1 MRRQFL
7 GALLF
12 AGTLA
17 FTACQNET
25 VIYLDENGNP
35 IENVE
40 LKEGEG
46 ILKINLSNTSANSRT
61 ARPVGSSAAANNVNV
76 VKIYV
81 FKGANTASGN
91 EDYKFDNA
99 VGVTT
104 ADNVSAASGII
115 TITNFTSDA
124 GEHEVTE
131 ESWTNHTDQTKTI
144 KLTGLAENSKYK
156 FVAVGYNVA
165 NPSSNT
171 TNPYGDPSLTDGTT
185 TLNTFTT
192 TALGEG
198 KTDYDIEEL
207 FAGVSAENATQ
218 ADKAAF
224 STPATVTLTRQVAG
238 MLGYFDNVPTKIDGK
253 VVQYVRVYANDEY
266 TTFKWPAQLLS
277 TNSPFNGVTQQ
288 TTVGSGNGESTSGT
302 NGKFLLMEFDMSKI
316 ATNWNNG
323 SPTVDAYTFYD
334 CSTTGLSKDDTS
346 ETDKG
351 SGSKAPL
358 AENYKA
364 PAGLKLVQ
372 NSIFGGRYIIPYAGH
387 VDSQTLTVELQDVS
401 GKALKKLNVTTEN
414 APSISGGSLT
424 GKYAYDIRCNNFYS
438 IGKKLYTDNTGGD
451 PDPDPNPENSDP
463 DEPIDLSSN
472 TNIVVIINDAWEVL
486 HNMGVEE

>member
-25 VIYLDENGNP
+25 IIYVDENGNP

-46 ILKINLSNTSANSRT
+46 LLKINLSNTSENSR
-61 ARPVGSSAAANNVNV
+61 AVRPVGSSAAANNVNV

-91 EDYKFDNA
+91 VDYKFDNT
-99 VGVTT
+99 VGVATGI
-104 ADNVSAASGII
+104 DNVSAASGVI
-115 TITNFTSDA
+115 TVKNFTSTA
-124 GEHEVTE
+124 GEHEVKE
-131 ESWTNHTDQTKTI
+131 DSWEDHTDQTKTI
-144 KLTGLAENSKYK
+144 KLTGLAANSKYK

-165 NPSSNT
+165 DPESNT
-171 TNPYGDPSLTDGTT
+171 DNPYEDPSGLSNGST
-185 TLNTFTT
+185 TLEYFTT
-192 TALGEG
+192 NALASG
-198 KTDYDIEEL
+198 KTDYAIEEL

-218 ADKAAF
+218 ADKGSF
-224 STPATVTLTRQVAG
+224 NTPASVTLTRQVAG
-238 MLGYFDNVPTKIDGK
+238 MLGYFDNVPTKINSS
-253 VVQYVRVYANDEY
+253 VVKYVRVYANDEY
-266 TTFKWPAQLLS
+266 TQFKWPAQLLG
-277 TNSPFNGVTQQ
+277 TGSPFNGDTQAEAG
-288 TTVGSGNGESTSGT
+288 TGETKGN
-302 NGKFLLMEFDMSKI
+302 KYLLMEFDMSKI
-316 ATNWNNG
+316 ATNWNEG
-323 SPTVDAYTFYD
+323 TPSDDAYTFYD
-334 CSTTGLSKDDTS
+334 CSSTGLSKDDTS

-364 PAGLKLVQ
+364 PAGLKLKE
-372 NSIFGGRYIIPYAGH
+372 NSIFGGRYIIPYAAH
-387 VDSQTLTVELQDVS
+387 VESQTLTVELQDAS
-401 GKALKKLNVTTEN
+401 GDALKTLKVTTNEVPSQIASEA
-414 APSISGGSLT
+414 APT
-424 GKYAYDIRCNNFYS
+424 KYAYDIRCNNFYS

-451 PDPDPNPENSDP
+451 PDPDTPDNPDP

>member
-25 VIYLDENGNP
+25 IIYVDENGNP

-46 ILKINLSNTSANSRT
+46 LLKINLSNTSADSR
-61 ARPVGSSAAANNVNV
+61 AVRPVGSSAAANNVNV

-99 VGVTT
+99 VGVATGIE
-104 ADNVSAASGII
+104 NVSAASGVI
-115 TITNFTSDA
+115 TITNFTSTA
-124 GEHEVTE
+124 GEHEITE
-131 ESWTNHTDQTKTI
+131 GSWENHTDQTKTI
-144 KLTGLAENSKYK
+144 KLTGLAVNSKYK
-156 FVAVGYNVA
+156 FVAVGYNVGSG
-165 NPSSNT
+165 N
-171 TNPYGDPSLTDGTT
+171 TNPYGEPSLSNGTT
-185 TLNTFTT
+185 TLDAFTT
-192 TALGEG
+192 TALGEE

-207 FAGVSAENATQ
+207 FAGVSDENATK

-224 STPATVTLTRQVAG
+224 NTPASVTLTRQVAG
-238 MLGYFDNVPTKIDGK
+238 MLGYFYNVPTKIDGK

-266 TTFKWPAQLLS
+266 TQFKWPAQLLG
-277 TNSPFNGVTQQ
+277 TGSPFNGYTQAEAG
-288 TTVGSGNGESTSGT
+288 TGETKGS
-302 NGKFLLMEFDMSKI
+302 KYLLMEFDMSKI
-316 ATNWNNG
+316 ATNWSEG
-323 SPTVDAYTFYD
+323 SPSDDAYTFYD
-334 CSTTGLSKDDTS
+334 CSSTGLSKDDTS

-364 PAGLKLVQ
+364 PAGLKLVA
-372 NSIFGGRYIIPYAGH
+372 NSIFGGRYIIPYKAH
-387 VDSQTLTVELQDVS
+387 VASQTLTVELQGTD
-401 GKALKKLNVTTEN
+401 GALLKTLKVTTNN
-414 APSISGGSLT
+414 APSGVGNGT
-424 GKYAYDIRCNNFYS
+424 YQYDIRCNNFYS

-451 PDPDPNPENSDP
+451 PDPENPDPENPDP

>member
-25 VIYLDENGNP
+25 IIYVDENGNP

-46 ILKINLSNTSANSRT
+46 LLKINLSNTSENSR
-61 ARPVGSSAAANNVNV
+61 AVRPVGSSAAANNVNV

-81 FKGANTASGN
+81 FKGANNASVN
-91 EDYKFDNA
+91 SDYKFDA
-99 VGVTT
+99 SIGVTT
-104 ADNVSAASGII
+104 ADNVSAAQGII
-115 TITNFTSDA
+115 TITNFTSTA
-124 GEHEVTE
+124 GEHEITE
-131 ESWTNHTDQTKTI
+131 GSWENHTDQTKTI
-144 KLTGLAENSKYK
+144 KLTGLAVNSKYK
-156 FVAVGYNVA
+156 FVAVGYNVGSG
-165 NPSSNT
+165 N
-171 TNPYGDPSLTDGTT
+171 TNPYGEPSLSNGTT
-185 TLNTFTT
+185 TLDAFTT
-192 TALGEG
+192 TALGEE

-207 FAGVSAENATQ
+207 FAGVSDENATQ

-224 STPATVTLTRQVAG
+224 NTPASVTLTRQVAG

-266 TTFKWPAQLLS
+266 TQFKWPAQLLG
-277 TNSPFNGVTQQ
+277 TGSPFNGDTQAEAG
-288 TTVGSGNGESTSGT
+288 TGETKGS
-302 NGKFLLMEFDMSKI
+302 KYLLMEFDMSKI
-316 ATNWNNG
+316 ATNWNG
-323 SPTVDAYTFYD
+323 GAPTVDAYTF
-334 CSTTGLSKDDTS
+334 SSFGENGAIGNETAGATITS
-346 ETDKG
+346 DG
-351 SGSKAPL
+351 KAPL

-364 PAGLKLVQ
+364 PAGLKLVA
-372 NSIFGGRYIIPYAGH
+372 NSIFGGRYIIPYAAH
-387 VDSQTLTVELQDVS
+387 VNTQTLTVELQGTDS
-401 GKALKKLNVTTEN
+401 KALKTLKVVIEDSKVPTS
-414 APSISGGSLT
+414 AS
-424 GKYAYDIRCNNFYS
+424 KYAYDIRCNNFYS

-451 PDPDPNPENSDP
+451 PDPDPTPENPDP

>member
-1 MRRQFL
+1 MIMRRQFL

-25 VIYLDENGNP
+25 IIYVDENGNP

-46 ILKINLSNTSANSRT
+46 LLKINLSNTSADSR
-61 ARPVGSSAAANNVNV
+61 AVRPVGSSAAANNVNV
-76 VKIYV
+76 VKIYA
-81 FKGANTASGN
+81 FKYDGSGDANT
-91 EDYKFDNA
+91 DYLFDSSI
-99 VGVTT
+99 GVTT
-104 ADNVSAASGII
+104 ADNVSSTSGII
-115 TITNFTSDA
+115 TISNFTSND
-124 GEHEVTE
+124 GEHKVTE
-131 ESWTNHTDQTKTI
+131 GSWANHTDQTKTI
-144 KLTGLAENSKYK
+144 KLTGLVKDSKYK
-156 FVAVGYNVA
+156 FVAVGYNQ
-165 NPSSNT
+165 SSGN
-171 TNPYGDPSLTDGTT
+171 TNPYGEPSLLGET
-185 TLNTFTT
+185 TLQAFTT
-192 TALGEG
+192 TSV
-198 KTDYDIEEL
+198 KTDYAIEEL
-207 FAGVSAENATQ
+207 FAGVSDENATQ

-224 STPATVTLTRQVAG
+224 NTPASVTLTRQVAG

-266 TTFKWPAQLLS
+266 TQFKWPAQLLG
-277 TNSPFNGVTQQ
+277 TGSPFNGDTQAEAG
-288 TTVGSGNGESTSGT
+288 TGETKGS
-302 NGKFLLMEFDMSKI
+302 KYLLMEFDMSKI
-316 ATNWNNG
+316 ATNWSEG
-323 SPTVDAYTFYD
+323 SPSDDAYTFYD

-364 PAGLKLVQ
+364 PAGLKLVA
-372 NSIFGGRYIIPYAGH
+372 NSIFGGRYIIPYADH
-387 VDSQTLTVELQDVS
+387 VDSQTLTVELQGTD
-401 GKALKKLNVTTEN
+401 GTALKTLKVTTNN
-414 APSISGGSLT
+414 APSSVTDGT
-424 GKYAYDIRCNNFYS
+424 YKYDIRCNNFYS

-451 PDPDPNPENSDP
+451 PDPDPTPENPDP

>member
-46 ILKINLSNTSANSRT
+46 LLKINLSNTSENSR
-61 ARPVGSSAAANNVNV
+61 AVRPVGSSAAANNVNV
-76 VKIYV
+76 VKIYA
-81 FKGANTASGN
+81 FKYDGVS
-91 EDYKFDNA
+91 DYKFDDK
-99 VGVTT
+99 VDVSTEET
-104 ADNVSAASGII
+104 ADGII
-115 TITNFTSDA
+115 VISDFIA
-124 GEHEVTE
+124 KDEHSNPT
-131 ESWTNHTDQTKTI
+131 ESWENHTDQTKTI

-165 NPSSNT
+165 DPKSNT
-171 TNPYGDPSLTDGTT
+171 ENPYGEPNLTAEST
-185 TLNTFTT
+185 TLKYFTT
-192 TALGEG
+192 TALASE

-207 FAGVSAENATQ
+207 FAGVSAECVTT
-218 ADKAAF
+218 DKVTF

-238 MLGYFDNVPTKIDGK
+238 MLGYFDNVPTKIDGS
-253 VVQYVRVYANDEY
+253 VVKYVRVYANDEY
-266 TTFKWPAQLLS
+266 TQFKWPAQLLE
-277 TNSPFNGVTQQ
+277 TPDFNGDTKQ
-288 TTVGSGNGESTSGT
+288 TTVGSDNGESTTGT

-316 ATNWNNG
+316 ATNWNG
-323 SPTVDAYTFYD
+323 TAVEQTATSYTFSSFGD
-334 CSTTGLSKDDTS
+334 AGATGTETAGNQIGSTD
-346 ETDKG
+346 
-351 SGSKAPL
+351 GSKAPL
-358 AENYKA
+358 ATGYTA

-387 VDSQTLTVELQDVS
+387 VDSQTLTVELQDTD
-401 GKALKKLNVTTEN
+401 GTALKTLKVTTNN
-414 APSISGGSLT
+414 APSGVTDGT
-424 GKYAYDIRCNNFYS
+424 YQYDIRCNNFYS

-451 PDPDPNPENSDP
+451 PDPDPTPENPDP

>member
-25 VIYLDENGNP
+25 IIYVDENGNP

-46 ILKINLSNTSANSRT
+46 LLKINLSNTSADSR
-61 ARPVGSSAAANNVNV
+61 AVRPVGSSAAANNVNV

-99 VGVTT
+99 VGVATGIE
-104 ADNVSAASGII
+104 NVSAASGVI
-115 TITNFTSDA
+115 TITNFTSTA
-124 GEHEVTE
+124 GEHEITE
-131 ESWTNHTDQTKTI
+131 GSWENHTDQTKTI
-144 KLTGLAENSKYK
+144 KLTGLAVNSKYK
-156 FVAVGYNVA
+156 FVAVGYNVGSG
-165 NPSSNT
+165 N
-171 TNPYGDPSLTDGTT
+171 TNPYGEPSLSNGTT
-185 TLNTFTT
+185 TLDAFTT
-192 TALGEG
+192 TALGEE

-207 FAGVSAENATQ
+207 FAGVSDENATQ

-224 STPATVTLTRQVAG
+224 NTPASVTLTRQVAG

-266 TTFKWPAQLLS
+266 TQFKWPAQLLG
-277 TNSPFNGVTQQ
+277 TGSPFNGDSQAAA
-288 TTVGSGNGESTSGT
+288 GSSNGEGS
-302 NGKFLLMEFDMSKI
+302 NKYLLMEFNMETI
-316 ATNWNNG
+316 ATNWNSGN
-323 SPTVDAYTFYD
+323 PNEDTYTFSSFGD
-334 CSTTGLSKDDTS
+334 AGATGTETAGNQIGSTV
-346 ETDKG
+346 
-351 SGSKAPL
+351 GSKAPL
-358 AENYKA
+358 ATGYTA
-364 PAGLKLVQ
+364 PAGLKLVA
-372 NSIFGGRYIIPYAGH
+372 NSIFGGRYIIPYKAH
-387 VDSQTLTVELQDVS
+387 VDSQTLTVELQDAS
-401 GKALKKLNVTTEN
+401 GNALKTLKVTTNEVPSQIASEA
-414 APSISGGSLT
+414 APT
-424 GKYAYDIRCNNFYS
+424 KYAYDIRCNNFYS

-451 PDPDPNPENSDP
+451 PDPGTDPKDPEP

>member
-25 VIYLDENGNP
+25 IIYVDENGNP

-46 ILKINLSNTSANSRT
+46 LLKINLSNTSADSR
-61 ARPVGSSAAANNVNV
+61 AVRPVGSSAAANNVNV

-99 VGVTT
+99 VGVATGIE
-104 ADNVSAASGII
+104 NVSAASGVI
-115 TITNFTSDA
+115 TITNFTSTA
-124 GEHEVTE
+124 GEHEITE
-131 ESWTNHTDQTKTI
+131 GSWENHTDQTKTI
-144 KLTGLAENSKYK
+144 KLTGLAVNSKYK
-156 FVAVGYNVA
+156 FVAVGYNVGSG
-165 NPSSNT
+165 N
-171 TNPYGDPSLTDGTT
+171 TNPYGEPSLSNGTT
-185 TLNTFTT
+185 TLDAFTT
-192 TALGEG
+192 TALGEE

-207 FAGVSAENATQ
+207 FAGVSDENATQ

-224 STPATVTLTRQVAG
+224 NTPASVTLTRQVAG

-266 TTFKWPAQLLS
+266 TQFKWPAQLLG
-277 TNSPFNGVTQQ
+277 TGSPFNGDSQAAA
-288 TTVGSGNGESTSGT
+288 GSSNGEGS
-302 NGKFLLMEFDMSKI
+302 NKYLLMEFNMETI
-316 ATNWNNG
+316 ATNWNSGN
-323 SPTVDAYTFYD
+323 PNEDTYTFSSFGD
-334 CSTTGLSKDDTS
+334 AGATGTETAGNQIGSTV
-346 ETDKG
+346 
-351 SGSKAPL
+351 GSKAPL
-358 AENYKA
+358 ATGYTA
-364 PAGLKLVQ
+364 PAGLKLVA
-372 NSIFGGRYIIPYAGH
+372 NSIFGGRYIIPYKAH
-387 VDSQTLTVELQDVS
+387 VDSQTLTVELQDAS
-401 GKALKKLNVTTEN
+401 GNALKTLKVTTEN
-414 APSISGGSLT
+414 IPSISGGSLT

-451 PDPDPNPENSDP
+451 PDPDPTPENPDP

>member
-25 VIYLDENGNP
+25 IIYVDENGNP

-46 ILKINLSNTSANSRT
+46 LLKINLSNTSENSR
-61 ARPVGSSAAANNVNV
+61 AVRPVGSSAAANNVNV
-76 VKIYV
+76 IKIYV

-91 EDYKFDNA
+91 GDYKFDNA
-99 VGVTT
+99 VGVATGIE
-104 ADNVSAASGII
+104 NVSAASGVI
-115 TITNFTSDA
+115 TITNFTSTA
-124 GEHEVTE
+124 GEHEITE
-131 ESWTNHTDQTKTI
+131 GSWENHTDQTKTI
-144 KLTGLAENSKYK
+144 KLKGLVQNSKYK

-165 NPSSNT
+165 DPGSNT
-171 TNPYGDPSLTDGTT
+171 DNPYGDPSGLSNGST
-185 TLNTFTT
+185 TLEYFTMN
-192 TALGEG
+192 ALASG

-218 ADKAAF
+218 TDKAAF
-224 STPATVTLTRQVAG
+224 STPASVTLTRQVAG
-238 MLGYFDNVPTKIDGK
+238 MLGYFYNVPTKINGSAVK
-253 VVQYVRVYANDEY
+253 YVRVYANDEY
-266 TTFKWPAQLLS
+266 TQFKWPAQLLGD
-277 TNSPFNGVTQQ
+277 NSPFNGVTRAEAG
-288 TTVGSGNGESTSGT
+288 TGETKGS
-302 NGKFLLMEFDMSKI
+302 KYLLMEFDMAKI
-316 ATNWNNG
+316 ATNWNSGN
-323 SPTVDAYTFYD
+323 PNEDTYTFSSFGEKGAIGNETAGNQIG
-334 CSTTGLSKDDTS
+334 STV
-346 ETDKG
+346 
-351 SGSKAPL
+351 GSKAPL

-364 PAGLKLVQ
+364 PAGLKLVA

-387 VDSQTLTVELQDVS
+387 VDSQTLTVELQ
-401 GKALKKLNVTTEN
+401 GTGGTALKTLKVTTNEVPSQIASEA
-414 APSISGGSLT
+414 APT
-424 GKYAYDIRCNNFYS
+424 KYAYDIRCNNFYS

-451 PDPDPNPENSDP
+451 PDPDPTPDTDDP
-463 DEPIDLSSN
+463 DEPIDLGSN

>member
-25 VIYLDENGNP
+25 IIYVDENGNP

-46 ILKINLSNTSANSRT
+46 LLKINLSNTSENSR
-61 ARPVGSSAAANNVNV
+61 AVRPVGSSAAANNVNV

-81 FKGANTASGN
+81 FKGANNASGN
-91 EDYKFDNA
+91 SDYKFDA
-99 VGVTT
+99 SIGVTT
-104 ADNVSAASGII
+104 ADNVSAAQGII
-115 TITNFTSDA
+115 TITNFTSTA

-144 KLTGLAENSKYK
+144 KLTGLVKDSKYK
-156 FVAVGYNVA
+156 FVAVGYNVGSG
-165 NPSSNT
+165 N
-171 TNPYGDPSLTDGTT
+171 TNPYGEPSLSGET
-185 TLNTFTT
+185 TLQAFTT

-207 FAGVSAENATQ
+207 FAGVSDENATKT
-218 ADKAAF
+218 DKAVF
-224 STPATVTLTRQVAG
+224 STQASVTLTRQVAG
-238 MLGYFDNVPTKIDGK
+238 MLGYFDNVPTKINGS
-253 VVQYVRVYANDEY
+253 VVKYVRVYANDEY
-266 TTFKWPAQLLS
+266 TQFKWPAQLL
-277 TNSPFNGVTQQ
+277 TDDDFNGDTKQ
-288 TTVGSGNGESTSGT
+288 TTVGSGNGESTTGT

-316 ATNWNNG
+316 ATNWNED
-323 SPTVDAYTFYD
+323 SPTDDTYTFSSFED
-334 CSTTGLSKDDTS
+334 AGATGTETAGNQIGSTV
-346 ETDKG
+346 
-351 SGSKAPL
+351 GSKAPL

-364 PAGLKLVQ
+364 PAGLKLVA

-387 VDSQTLTVELQDVS
+387 VASQTLTVELQDAS
-401 GKALKKLNVTTEN
+401 GNALKTLNVTTDQTN
-414 APSISGGSLT
+414 SSVSDY
-424 GKYAYDIRCNNFYS
+424 KNQYDIRCNNFYS

-451 PDPDPNPENSDP
+451 PDPDPTPGTDDP

>member
-25 VIYLDENGNP
+25 IIYVDENGNP

-46 ILKINLSNTSANSRT
+46 LLKINLSNTSANSR
-61 ARPVGSSAAANNVNV
+61 AVRPVGSSAAANNVNV

-91 EDYKFDNA
+91 GDYKFDNA
-99 VGVTT
+99 VGVATGI
-104 ADNVSAASGII
+104 DNVSAASGVI

-131 ESWTNHTDQTKTI
+131 DSWEDHTDQTKTI

-156 FVAVGYNVA
+156 FVAVGYNVV
-165 NPSSNT
+165 NPESST
-171 TNPYGDPSLTDGTT
+171 TNPYGEPSLTNEST
-185 TLNTFTT
+185 TLEYFTT
-192 TALGEG
+192 NTLASE

-218 ADKAAF
+218 TDKAAF
-224 STPATVTLTRQVAG
+224 NTPASVTLTRQVAG
-238 MLGYFDNVPTKIDGK
+238 MLGYFHNVPTKIEGK

-266 TTFKWPAQLLS
+266 TKFKWPAQLLG
-277 TNSPFNGVTQQ
+277 TPDFNGDTKQ
-288 TTVGSGNGESTSGT
+288 TTVGSGNGESITGT

-316 ATNWNNG
+316 ATNWNG
-323 SPTVDAYTFYD
+323 TAAEQTATSYTFNTLTNNAVETASI
-334 CSTTGLSKDDTS
+334 STNSSAK
-346 ETDKG
+346 
-351 SGSKAPL
+351 PF
-358 AENYKA
+358 AEGYN
-364 PAGLKLVQ
+364 GTTNLTLKE
-372 NSIFGGRYIIPYAGH
+372 NSIFGGRYIIPYADH
-387 VDSQTLTVELQDVS
+387 VASQTLTVELQGTD
-401 GKALKKLNVTTEN
+401 GALLKTLKVTTNN
-414 APSISGGSLT
+414 APSGVEYGT
-424 GKYAYDIRCNNFYS
+424 YQYDIRCNNFYS

-451 PDPDPNPENSDP
+451 PDPGTDPKDPEP

>member
-25 VIYLDENGNP
+25 IIYVDENGNP

-46 ILKINLSNTSANSRT
+46 LLKINLSNTSADSR
-61 ARPVGSSAAANNVNV
+61 AVRPVGSSAAANNVNV

-99 VGVTT
+99 VGVATGIE
-104 ADNVSAASGII
+104 NVSAASGVI
-115 TITNFTSDA
+115 TITNFTSTA
-124 GEHEVTE
+124 GEHEITE
-131 ESWTNHTDQTKTI
+131 GSWENHTDQTKTI
-144 KLTGLAENSKYK
+144 KLTGLAVNSKYK
-156 FVAVGYNVA
+156 FVAVGYNQ
-165 NPSSNT
+165 SSGN
-171 TNPYGDPSLTDGTT
+171 TNPYGEPSLSGET
-185 TLNTFTT
+185 TLQAFTT

-218 ADKAAF
+218 TDKAAF
-224 STPATVTLTRQVAG
+224 NTPASVTLTRQVAG
-238 MLGYFDNVPTKIDGK
+238 MLGYFDNVPTKINGS
-253 VVQYVRVYANDEY
+253 VVKYVRVYANDEY
-266 TTFKWPAQLLS
+266 TTFKWPAQLL
-277 TNSPFNGVTQQ
+277 TDDDFNGETKQ
-288 TTVGSGNGESTSGT
+288 TTVGSGNGESTTGT

-316 ATNWNNG
+316 ATNWNEG
-323 SPTVDAYTFYD
+323 SPTDDTYTF
-334 CSTTGLSKDDTS
+334 SSFGSNGATGN
-346 ETDKG
+346 ETAG
-351 SGSKAPL
+351 AAIESSGKAPL

-364 PAGLKLVQ
+364 PAGLKLVA
-372 NSIFGGRYIIPYAGH
+372 NSIFGGRYIIPYKAH
-387 VDSQTLTVELQDVS
+387 VDSQTLTVELQDAS
-401 GKALKKLNVTTEN
+401 GDALKTLKVTTEN
-414 APSISGGSLT
+414 IPSISGGSLT

-451 PDPDPNPENSDP
+451 PDPGTDPENPDP

>member
-25 VIYLDENGNP
+25 IIYVDENGNP

-46 ILKINLSNTSANSRT
+46 LLKINLSNTSADSRA

-81 FKGANTASGN
+81 FKGTNTASGN
-91 EDYKFDNA
+91 EDYKFDA
-99 VGVTT
+99 SIGVTT

-115 TITNFTSDA
+115 TISNFTSND
-124 GEHEVTE
+124 GEHKVTE
-131 ESWTNHTDQTKTI
+131 DSWANHTDQTKTI
-144 KLTGLAENSKYK
+144 KLTGLAKDSKYK

-165 NPSSNT
+165 NPESST
-171 TNPYGDPSLTDGTT
+171 TNPYGEPSLTKEST
-185 TLNTFTT
+185 TLEYFTT
-192 TALGEG
+192 NVLASG

-224 STPATVTLTRQVAG
+224 STPASVTLTRQVAG
-238 MLGYFDNVPTKIDGK
+238 MLGYFDNVPTKINSS
-253 VVQYVRVYANDEY
+253 VVKYVRVYANDEY
-266 TTFKWPAQLLS
+266 TQFKWPAQLL
-277 TNSPFNGVTQQ
+277 TDDDFNGDTKQ
-288 TTVGSGNGESTSGT
+288 TTVGSGNGESTTGT

-316 ATNWNNG
+316 ATNWNED
-323 SPTVDAYTFYD
+323 SPTDDTYTFYD
-334 CSTTGLSKDDTS
+334 CSLTGLSKDDTS

-358 AENYKA
+358 AEGYKA
-364 PAGLKLVQ
+364 PAGLKLVA

-387 VDSQTLTVELQDVS
+387 VNSQTLTVELQDAS
-401 GKALKKLNVTTEN
+401 GNALKTLNVTTDQTN
-414 APSISGGSLT
+414 SSVSDY
-424 GKYAYDIRCNNFYS
+424 KNQYDIRCNNFYS

-451 PDPDPNPENSDP
+451 PDPDPNPENPDP

>member
-25 VIYLDENGNP
+25 IIYVDENGNP

-46 ILKINLSNTSANSRT
+46 LLKINLSNTSADSR
-61 ARPVGSSAAANNVNV
+61 AVRPVGSSAAANNVNV

-81 FKGANTASGN
+81 FKGANNASGN
-91 EDYKFDNA
+91 SDYKFDA
-99 VGVTT
+99 SIGVTT
-104 ADNVSAASGII
+104 ADNVSAASGVI
-115 TITNFTSDA
+115 TVKNFTSTA
-124 GEHEVTE
+124 GEHEVKE
-131 ESWTNHTDQTKTI
+131 DSWEDHTDQTKTI
-144 KLTGLAENSKYK
+144 KLTGLAKDSKYK
-156 FVAVGYNVA
+156 FVAVGYNVD

-171 TNPYGDPSLTDGTT
+171 TNPYGEPSLSGET
-185 TLNTFTT
+185 TLQAFTT

-218 ADKAAF
+218 TDKAAF
-224 STPATVTLTRQVAG
+224 NTPASVTLTRQVAG

-266 TTFKWPAQLLS
+266 TQFKWPAQLLG
-277 TNSPFNGVTQQ
+277 TGSPFNGDSQAAA
-288 TTVGSGNGESTSGT
+288 GSSNGEGS
-302 NGKFLLMEFDMSKI
+302 NKYLLMEFNMETI
-316 ATNWNNG
+316 ATNWNSGN
-323 SPTVDAYTFYD
+323 PNEDAYTFSSFGD
-334 CSTTGLSKDDTS
+334 AGATGTETAGNQIGSTV
-346 ETDKG
+346 
-351 SGSKAPL
+351 GSKAPL
-358 AENYKA
+358 ATGYTA
-364 PAGLKLVQ
+364 PAGLKLVA
-372 NSIFGGRYIIPYAGH
+372 NSIFGGRYIIPYKAH
-387 VDSQTLTVELQDVS
+387 VDSQTLTVELQDAS
-401 GKALKKLNVTTEN
+401 GDALKTLKVTTEN
-414 APSISGGSLT
+414 IPSISGGSLT

-451 PDPDPNPENSDP
+451 PDPDPTPEDPDP

>member
-46 ILKINLSNTSANSRT
+46 LLKINLSNTSENSR
-61 ARPVGSSAAANNVNV
+61 AVRPVGSSAAANNVNV

-99 VGVTT
+99 VEVATGI
-104 ADNVSAASGII
+104 DNVSAASGVI
-115 TITNFTSDA
+115 TITNFTSTA

-131 ESWTNHTDQTKTI
+131 DLWEDHTDQTKTI
-144 KLTGLAENSKYK
+144 KLTGLAKNSKYK
-156 FVAVGYNVA
+156 FVAVGYNVV
-165 NPSSNT
+165 NPESST
-171 TNPYGDPSLTDGTT
+171 TNPYGEPSLSNGTT

-218 ADKAAF
+218 TDKAAF
-224 STPATVTLTRQVAG
+224 NTPASVTLTRQVAG
-238 MLGYFDNVPTKIDGK
+238 MLGYFDNVPTKIDGSLVK
-253 VVQYVRVYANDEY
+253 YVRVYANDEY
-266 TTFKWPAQLLS
+266 TQFKWPAQLLG
-277 TNSPFNGVTQQ
+277 TGSPFNGDTQA
-288 TTVGSGNGESTSGT
+288 TAGSSNGEGS
-302 NGKFLLMEFDMSKI
+302 NKYLLMEFNMETI
-316 ATNWNNG
+316 ATNWNSGNP
-323 SPTVDAYTFYD
+323 SEDTYTF
-334 CSTTGLSKDDTS
+334 SSFGENGAIGN
-346 ETDKG
+346 ETAGAIINSDG
-351 SGSKAPL
+351 KAPL

-364 PAGLKLVQ
+364 PAGLKLKE
-372 NSIFGGRYIIPYAGH
+372 NSIFGGRYIIPYAAH
-387 VDSQTLTVELQDVS
+387 VESQTLTVELQDVS
-401 GKALKKLNVTTEN
+401 GDALKTLKVTTNEVPSQIASEA
-414 APSISGGSLT
+414 APT
-424 GKYAYDIRCNNFYS
+424 KYAYDIRCNNFYS

-451 PDPDPNPENSDP
+451 PDPGTDPKDPEP

>member
-46 ILKINLSNTSANSRT
+46 LLKINLSNTSENSR
-61 ARPVGSSAAANNVNV
+61 AVRPVGSSAAANNVNV

-99 VGVTT
+99 VEVATGI
-104 ADNVSAASGII
+104 DNVSAASGVI
-115 TITNFTSDA
+115 TITNFTSTA

-131 ESWTNHTDQTKTI
+131 DPWEDHTDQTKTI
-144 KLTGLAENSKYK
+144 KLTGLAKNSKYK
-156 FVAVGYNVA
+156 FVAVGYNVV
-165 NPSSNT
+165 NPESST
-171 TNPYGDPSLTDGTT
+171 TNPYGEPSLSNGTT

-218 ADKAAF
+218 TDKAAF
-224 STPATVTLTRQVAG
+224 NTPASVTLTRQVAG
-238 MLGYFDNVPTKIDGK
+238 MLGYFDNVPTKIDGSLVK
-253 VVQYVRVYANDEY
+253 YVRVYANDEY
-266 TTFKWPAQLLS
+266 TQFKWPAQLLG
-277 TNSPFNGVTQQ
+277 TGSPFNGDTQA
-288 TTVGSGNGESTSGT
+288 TAGSSNGEGS
-302 NGKFLLMEFDMSKI
+302 NKYLLMEFNMETI
-316 ATNWNNG
+316 ATNWNSGNP
-323 SPTVDAYTFYD
+323 SEDTYTF
-334 CSTTGLSKDDTS
+334 SSFGENGAIGN
-346 ETDKG
+346 ETAGAIINSDG
-351 SGSKAPL
+351 KAPL

-364 PAGLKLVQ
+364 PAGLKLKE
-372 NSIFGGRYIIPYAGH
+372 NSIFGGRYIIPYAAH
-387 VDSQTLTVELQDVS
+387 VESQTLTVELQDVS
-401 GKALKKLNVTTEN
+401 GDALKTLKVTTNEVPSQIASEA
-414 APSISGGSLT
+414 APT
-424 GKYAYDIRCNNFYS
+424 KYAYDIRCNNFYS

-451 PDPDPNPENSDP
+451 PDPGTDPKDPEP

>member
-25 VIYLDENGNP
+25 IIYVDENGNP

-46 ILKINLSNTSANSRT
+46 LLKINLSNTSADSR
-61 ARPVGSSAAANNVNV
+61 AVRPVGSSAAANNVNV

-81 FKGANTASGN
+81 FKGANNASGN
-91 EDYKFDNA
+91 SDYKFDA
-99 VGVTT
+99 SIGVTT
-104 ADNVSAASGII
+104 ADNVSAASGVI
-115 TITNFTSDA
+115 TVKNFTSTA
-124 GEHEVTE
+124 GEHEVKE
-131 ESWTNHTDQTKTI
+131 DSWEDHTDQTKTI
-144 KLTGLAENSKYK
+144 KLTGLAANSKYK

-165 NPSSNT
+165 DPESNT
-171 TNPYGDPSLTDGTT
+171 DNPYGDPSGLSNGST
-185 TLNTFTT
+185 TLQAFTT

-207 FAGVSAENATQ
+207 FAGVSDENATQ

-224 STPATVTLTRQVAG
+224 NTPASVTLTRQVAG

-266 TTFKWPAQLLS
+266 TQFKWPAQLLG
-277 TNSPFNGVTQQ
+277 TGSPFNGYTQAEAG
-288 TTVGSGNGESTSGT
+288 TGETKGS
-302 NGKFLLMEFDMSKI
+302 KYLLMEFDMSKI
-316 ATNWNNG
+316 ATNWNG
-323 SPTVDAYTFYD
+323 GAPTVDTYTF
-334 CSTTGLSKDDTS
+334 SSFGENGAIGN
-346 ETDKG
+346 ETAG
-351 SGSKAPL
+351 ATINSNGKAPL
-358 AENYKA
+358 AENYNA
-364 PAGLKLVQ
+364 PAGLKLVA
-372 NSIFGGRYIIPYAGH
+372 NSIFGGRYIIPYKAH
-387 VDSQTLTVELQDVS
+387 VDSQTLTVELQDAS
-401 GKALKKLNVTTEN
+401 GNALKTLKVTTEN
-414 APSISGGSLT
+414 IPSISGGSLT

-451 PDPDPNPENSDP
+451 PDPGTDPKDPDP

>member
-25 VIYLDENGNP
+25 IIYVDENGNP

-46 ILKINLSNTSANSRT
+46 LLKINLSNTSENSR
-61 ARPVGSSAAANNVNV
+61 AVRPVGSSAAANNVNV
-76 VKIYV
+76 IKIYV

-91 EDYKFDNA
+91 GDYKFDNA
-99 VGVTT
+99 VGVATGI
-104 ADNVSAASGII
+104 DNVSAASGVI
-115 TITNFTSDA
+115 TITNFTSTA
-124 GEHEVTE
+124 GEHEITE
-131 ESWTNHTDQTKTI
+131 GSWENHTDQTKTI
-144 KLTGLAENSKYK
+144 KLKGLVQNSKYK

-165 NPSSNT
+165 DPGSNT
-171 TNPYGDPSLTDGTT
+171 DNPYGDPSGLSNGST
-185 TLNTFTT
+185 TLEYFTMN
-192 TALGEG
+192 ALASG

-218 ADKAAF
+218 TDKAAF
-224 STPATVTLTRQVAG
+224 STPASVTLTRQVAG
-238 MLGYFDNVPTKIDGK
+238 MLGYFYNVPTKINGSAVK
-253 VVQYVRVYANDEY
+253 YVRVYANDEY
-266 TTFKWPAQLLS
+266 TQFKWPAQLLGD
-277 TNSPFNGVTQQ
+277 NSPFNGVTRAEAG
-288 TTVGSGNGESTSGT
+288 TGETKGS
-302 NGKFLLMEFDMSKI
+302 KYLLMEFDMAKI
-316 ATNWNNG
+316 ATNWNSGN
-323 SPTVDAYTFYD
+323 PNEDTYTFSSFGEKGAIGNETAGNQIG
-334 CSTTGLSKDDTS
+334 STV
-346 ETDKG
+346 
-351 SGSKAPL
+351 GSKAPL

-364 PAGLKLVQ
+364 PAGLKLVA

-387 VDSQTLTVELQDVS
+387 VDSQTLTVELQ
-401 GKALKKLNVTTEN
+401 GTGGTALKTLKVTTNEVPSQIASEA
-414 APSISGGSLT
+414 APT
-424 GKYAYDIRCNNFYS
+424 KYAYDIRCNNFYS

-451 PDPDPNPENSDP
+451 PDPDPTPDTDDP
-463 DEPIDLSSN
+463 DEPIDLGSN

>member
-25 VIYLDENGNP
+25 IIYVDENGNP

-46 ILKINLSNTSANSRT
+46 LLKINLSNTSANSR
-61 ARPVGSSAAANNVNV
+61 AVRPVGSSAAANNVNV

-99 VGVTT
+99 VGVATGI
-104 ADNVSAASGII
+104 DNVSVASGVI

-131 ESWTNHTDQTKTI
+131 DSWEDHTDQTKTI
-144 KLTGLAENSKYK
+144 KLTGLAEDSKYK
-156 FVAVGYNVA
+156 FVAVGYNVV
-165 NPSSNT
+165 NPESST
-171 TNPYGDPSLTDGTT
+171 TNPYGEPSLSGET
-185 TLNTFTT
+185 TLQAFTT
-192 TALGEG
+192 TALSVE

-218 ADKAAF
+218 TDKAAF
-224 STPATVTLTRQVAG
+224 STPASVTLTRQVAG
-238 MLGYFDNVPTKIDGK
+238 MLGYFYNVPTKINGSLVK
-253 VVQYVRVYANDEY
+253 YVRVYANDEY
-266 TTFKWPAQLLS
+266 TQFKWPAQLLG
-277 TNSPFNGVTQQ
+277 TGSPFNGDTQAEAG
-288 TTVGSGNGESTSGT
+288 TGETKGS
-302 NGKFLLMEFDMSKI
+302 KYLLMEFNMETI
-316 ATNWNNG
+316 ATNWNSGNP
-323 SPTVDAYTFYD
+323 SEDTYTFSSFGENGAIGNETAGATIE
-334 CSTTGLSKDDTS
+334 STG
-346 ETDKG
+346 
-351 SGSKAPL
+351 KAPL
-358 AENYKA
+358 ATGYTA

-372 NSIFGGRYIIPYAGH
+372 NSIFGGRYIIPYKAH
-387 VDSQTLTVELQDVS
+387 VDSQTLTVELQDGS
-401 GKALKKLNVTTEN
+401 GNALKTLKVTTEN
-414 APSISGGSLT
+414 IPSISGGSLT

-451 PDPDPNPENSDP
+451 PDPDPTPENPDP

>member
-1 MRRQFL
+1 MIMRRQFL

-25 VIYLDENGNP
+25 IIYVDENGNP

-46 ILKINLSNTSANSRT
+46 LLKINLSNTSANSR
-61 ARPVGSSAAANNVNV
+61 AVRPVGSSAAANNVNV
-76 VKIYV
+76 VKIYA
-81 FKGANTASGN
+81 FKYDGSGDANT
-91 EDYKFDNA
+91 DYLFDSSI
-99 VGVTT
+99 GVTT
-104 ADNVSAASGII
+104 ADNVSAASGVI

-131 ESWTNHTDQTKTI
+131 DSWEDHTDQTKTI

-156 FVAVGYNVA
+156 FVAVGYNVV
-165 NPSSNT
+165 NPESST
-171 TNPYGDPSLTDGTT
+171 TNPYGESSLTNEST
-185 TLNTFTT
+185 TLEYFTT
-192 TALGEG
+192 NALASE

-218 ADKAAF
+218 TDKAAF
-224 STPATVTLTRQVAG
+224 NTPASVTLTRQVAG
-238 MLGYFDNVPTKIDGK
+238 MLGYFDNVPTKIDGS
-253 VVQYVRVYANDEY
+253 VVKYVRVYANDEY
-266 TTFKWPAQLLS
+266 TQFKWPAQLLG
-277 TNSPFNGVTQQ
+277 TPDFNGDTKQ
-288 TTVGSGNGESTSGT
+288 TTVGSGNGESTTGT

-316 ATNWNNG
+316 ATNWNGG

-351 SGSKAPL
+351 DSKAPL

-364 PAGLKLVQ
+364 PAGLKLKE

-387 VDSQTLTVELQDVS
+387 VESQTLTVELQDAS
-401 GKALKKLNVTTEN
+401 GKALKKLNVTTNN
-414 APSISGGSLT
+414 APSDVSENGT
-424 GKYAYDIRCNNFYS
+424 TQYDIRCNNFYS

-451 PDPDPNPENSDP
+451 PDPDPTPGTDNP

-486 HNMGVEE
+486 HEMGVEE

>member
-25 VIYLDENGNP
+25 IIYVDENGNP

-46 ILKINLSNTSANSRT
+46 LLKINLSNTSADSR
-61 ARPVGSSAAANNVNV
+61 AVRPVGSSAAANNVNV

-81 FKGANTASGN
+81 FKENQGT
-91 EDYKFDNA
+91 YKFDTS
-99 VGVTT
+99 V
-104 ADNVSAASGII
+104 DVS
-115 TITNFTSDA
+115 
-124 GEHEVTE
+124 TE
-131 ESWTNHTDQTKTI
+131 ESTDGIIVINDFTAKDEHPNPTQNWEDHTDQTKTI
-144 KLTGLAENSKYK
+144 KLKGLVQNSKYK
-156 FVAVGYNVA
+156 FVAVGYNVD

-171 TNPYGDPSLTDGTT
+171 TNPYGEPSLSGET
-185 TLNTFTT
+185 TLQAFTT

-218 ADKAAF
+218 TDKAAF
-224 STPATVTLTRQVAG
+224 NTPASVTLTRQVAG
-238 MLGYFDNVPTKIDGK
+238 MLGYFDNVPTKINGS
-253 VVQYVRVYANDEY
+253 VVKYVRVYANDEY
-266 TTFKWPAQLLS
+266 TTFKWPAQLL
-277 TNSPFNGVTQQ
+277 TDDDFNGETKQ
-288 TTVGSGNGESTSGT
+288 TTVGSGNGESTTGT

-316 ATNWNNG
+316 ATNWNEG
-323 SPTVDAYTFYD
+323 SPTDDTYTF
-334 CSTTGLSKDDTS
+334 SSFGSNGATGN
-346 ETDKG
+346 ETAG
-351 SGSKAPL
+351 AAIESSGKAPL

-364 PAGLKLVQ
+364 PAGLKLVA
-372 NSIFGGRYIIPYAGH
+372 NSIFGGRYIIPYKAH
-387 VDSQTLTVELQDVS
+387 VDSQTLTVELQDAS
-401 GKALKKLNVTTEN
+401 GNALKTLNVTTN
-414 APSISGGSLT
+414 QTNSSVSDY
-424 GKYAYDIRCNNFYS
+424 KNQYDIRCNNFYS

-451 PDPDPNPENSDP
+451 PDPDPTPEDPDP

>member
-25 VIYLDENGNP
+25 IIYVDENGNP

-46 ILKINLSNTSANSRT
+46 LLKINLSNTSADSR
-61 ARPVGSSAAANNVNV
+61 AVRPVGSSAAANNVNV

-81 FKGANTASGN
+81 FKGANNASGN
-91 EDYKFDNA
+91 SDYKFDA
-99 VGVTT
+99 SIGVTT
-104 ADNVSAASGII
+104 ADNVSAASGVI

-131 ESWTNHTDQTKTI
+131 DSWTNHTDQTKTI
-144 KLTGLAENSKYK
+144 KLTGLAEKSKYK

-165 NPSSNT
+165 NPVSNT
-171 TNPYGDPSLTDGTT
+171 DNPYGEPSLTDKTT
-185 TLNTFTT
+185 TLEYFTT
-192 TALGEG
+192 NALASG
-198 KTDYDIEEL
+198 KTDYAIEEL

-218 ADKAAF
+218 TDKAAF
-224 STPATVTLTRQVAG
+224 STPASVTLTRQVAG
-238 MLGYFDNVPTKIDGK
+238 MLGYFYNVPTKINGS
-253 VVQYVRVYANDEY
+253 VVKYVRVYANDEY

-288 TTVGSGNGESTSGT
+288 TTVETEKGESTGSPK
-302 NGKFLLMEFDMSKI
+302 KFLLMEFDMSKI
-316 ATNWNNG
+316 ATNWG
-323 SPTVDAYTFYD
+323 SGTPSSDTYTFYD
-334 CSTTGLSKDDTS
+334 CSKSGLSGGDTS
-346 ETDKG
+346 ETDK

-358 AENYKA
+358 AEGYKA
-364 PAGLKLVQ
+364 PAGLKLVA

-387 VDSQTLTVELQDVS
+387 VESQTLTVELQGTDSKV
-401 GKALKKLNVTTEN
+401 LKTLKVVIEDSKVPTS
-414 APSISGGSLT
+414 AS
-424 GKYAYDIRCNNFYS
+424 KYAYDIRCNNFYS

-451 PDPDPNPENSDP
+451 PDPGTDPKDP

-486 HNMGVEE
+486 HNMGVEEQ

>member
-25 VIYLDENGNP
+25 IIYVDENGNP

-46 ILKINLSNTSANSRT
+46 LLKINLSNTSANSR
-61 ARPVGSSAAANNVNV
+61 AVRPVGSSAAANNVNV

-99 VGVTT
+99 VGVATGIN
-104 ADNVSAASGII
+104 NVSADQGII

-131 ESWTNHTDQTKTI
+131 DTWTNHTDQTKTI
-144 KLTGLAENSKYK
+144 KLTGLAVNSKYK
-156 FVAVGYNVA
+156 FVAVGYNQ
-165 NPSSNT
+165 SSGN
-171 TNPYGDPSLTDGTT
+171 TNPYGDPSGLSNGST
-185 TLNTFTT
+185 TLGAFTT
-192 TALGEG
+192 TSG

-207 FAGVSAENATQ
+207 FAGVSDANATK

-224 STPATVTLTRQVAG
+224 STPASVTLTRQVAG
-238 MLGYFDNVPTKIDGK
+238 MLGYFDNVPTKINSS
-253 VVQYVRVYANDEY
+253 VVKYVRVYANDEY
-266 TTFKWPAQLLS
+266 TTFKWPAQLL
-277 TNSPFNGVTQQ
+277 TDDDFNGDTKQ
-288 TTVGSGNGESTSGT
+288 TTVESGNGESTTGT

-316 ATNWNNG
+316 ATNWNETAAQQTAT
-323 SPTVDAYTFYD
+323 SYTFNTLTNNAVATASV
-334 CSTTGLSKDDTS
+334 STNSSAK
-346 ETDKG
+346 
-351 SGSKAPL
+351 PF
-358 AENYKA
+358 AEGYN
-364 PAGLKLVQ
+364 GTTNLTLKE

-387 VDSQTLTVELQDVS
+387 VDSQTLTVELQGTD
-401 GKALKKLNVTTEN
+401 GTALKTLKVTTNN
-414 APSISGGSLT
+414 APSDVTDGT
-424 GKYAYDIRCNNFYS
+424 YKYDIRCNNFYS

-451 PDPDPNPENSDP
+451 PDPGTDPKDPEP
-463 DEPIDLSSN
+463 DEPIDLGGS
-472 TNIVVIINDAWEVL
+472 TEIIVLINDAWKVL
-486 HNMGVEE
+486 HNMGVEEVEE

>member
-25 VIYLDENGNP
+25 IIYVDENGNP

-46 ILKINLSNTSANSRT
+46 LLKINLSNTSANSR
-61 ARPVGSSAAANNVNV
+61 AVRPVGSSAAANNVNV
-76 VKIYV
+76 VKIYA
-81 FKGANTASGN
+81 FKYDGVS
-91 EDYKFDNA
+91 DYKFDDK
-99 VGVTT
+99 VDVSTEET
-104 ADNVSAASGII
+104 ADGII
-115 TITNFTSDA
+115 VISDFIA
-124 GEHEVTE
+124 KDEHSNPT
-131 ESWTNHTDQTKTI
+131 ESWENHTDQTKTI

-165 NPSSNT
+165 DPKSNT
-171 TNPYGDPSLTDGTT
+171 ENPYGEPNLTAEST
-185 TLNTFTT
+185 TLEYFTT
-192 TALGEG
+192 TALASE

-207 FAGVSAENATQ
+207 FAGVSDENATKK
-218 ADKAAF
+218 DKAAF
-224 STPATVTLTRQVAG
+224 STPASVTLTRQVAG

-266 TTFKWPAQLLS
+266 TTFKWPAQLLG
-277 TNSPFNGVTQQ
+277 TGSPFNGVAQATA
-288 TTVGSGNGESTSGT
+288 GSSNGEGE
-302 NGKFLLMEFDMSKI
+302 NKYLLMEFNMETI
-316 ATNWNNG
+316 ATNWNSGNP
-323 SPTVDAYTFYD
+323 SEDTYTF
-334 CSTTGLSKDDTS
+334 SSFGENGAIGN
-346 ETDKG
+346 ETAGATINSDG
-351 SGSKAPL
+351 KAPL

-364 PAGLKLVQ
+364 PAGLKLVA

-387 VDSQTLTVELQDVS
+387 VESQTLTVELQDAS
-401 GKALKKLNVTTEN
+401 GKALKTLNVTTNKVPSQIASEA
-414 APSISGGSLT
+414 APT
-424 GKYAYDIRCNNFYS
+424 KYAYDIRCNNFYS

-451 PDPDPNPENSDP
+451 PDPDPNPENPDP

>member
-25 VIYLDENGNP
+25 IIYVDENGNP

-46 ILKINLSNTSANSRT
+46 LLKINLSNTSADSR
-61 ARPVGSSAAANNVNV
+61 AVRPVGSSAAANNVNV

-81 FKGANTASGN
+81 FKGANNASGN
-91 EDYKFDNA
+91 SDYKFDA
-99 VGVTT
+99 SIGVTT
-104 ADNVSAASGII
+104 ADNVSAASGVI
-115 TITNFTSDA
+115 TVKNFTSTA
-124 GEHEVTE
+124 GEHEVKE
-131 ESWTNHTDQTKTI
+131 DSWEDHTDQTKTI
-144 KLTGLAENSKYK
+144 KLTGLAANSKYK
-156 FVAVGYNVA
+156 FVAVGYNVD

-171 TNPYGDPSLTDGTT
+171 TNPYGEPSLSNGTT
-185 TLNTFTT
+185 TLDVFTT
-192 TALGEG
+192 TALGEE

-218 ADKAAF
+218 TDKAAF
-224 STPATVTLTRQVAG
+224 NTPASVTLTRQVAG
-238 MLGYFDNVPTKIDGK
+238 MLGYFYNVPTKINGS
-253 VVQYVRVYANDEY
+253 VVKYVRVYANDEY
-266 TTFKWPAQLLS
+266 TKFKWPAQLL
-277 TNSPFNGVTQQ
+277 TDDDFNGDTKQ
-288 TTVGSGNGESTSGT
+288 TTVGSGNGESTTGT

-316 ATNWNNG
+316 ATNWNG
-323 SPTVDAYTFYD
+323 GAPTVDAYTF
-334 CSTTGLSKDDTS
+334 SSFGENGAIGNETAGATITS
-346 ETDKG
+346 DG
-351 SGSKAPL
+351 KAPL

-364 PAGLKLVQ
+364 PAGLKLVA
-372 NSIFGGRYIIPYAGH
+372 NSIFGGRYIIPYAAH
-387 VDSQTLTVELQDVS
+387 VNTQTLTVELQGTDS
-401 GKALKKLNVTTEN
+401 KALKTLKVVIEDSKVPTS
-414 APSISGGSLT
+414 AS
-424 GKYAYDIRCNNFYS
+424 KYAYDIRCNNFYS

-451 PDPDPNPENSDP
+451 PDPTPEDPDP

>member
-25 VIYLDENGNP
+25 IIYVDENGNP

-46 ILKINLSNTSANSRT
+46 LLKINLSNTSADSRA

-81 FKGANTASGN
+81 FKYDGSGDANT
-91 EDYKFDNA
+91 DYVFDSSI
-99 VGVTT
+99 GVTT
-104 ADNVSAASGII
+104 ADNVSAAQGII
-115 TITNFTSDA
+115 TITNFTSTA
-124 GEHEVTE
+124 GEHEITE
-131 ESWTNHTDQTKTI
+131 GSWENHTDQTKTI
-144 KLTGLAENSKYK
+144 KLTGLAVNSKYK
-156 FVAVGYNVA
+156 FVAVGYNQ
-165 NPSSNT
+165 SSGN
-171 TNPYGDPSLTDGTT
+171 TNPYGEPSLSGET
-185 TLNTFTT
+185 TLQAFTT

-218 ADKAAF
+218 TDKAAF
-224 STPATVTLTRQVAG
+224 NTPASVTLTRQVAG

-266 TTFKWPAQLLS
+266 TQFKWPAQLL
-277 TNSPFNGVTQQ
+277 TDDDFNGYTQAEAG
-288 TTVGSGNGESTSGT
+288 TGEIKGS
-302 NGKFLLMEFDMSKI
+302 KYLLMEFDMSKI
-316 ATNWNNG
+316 ATNWNEG
-323 SPTVDAYTFYD
+323 APTVDAYTFYD

-351 SGSKAPL
+351 SGKAPL

-387 VDSQTLTVELQDVS
+387 VDSQTLTVELQGTD
-401 GKALKKLNVTTEN
+401 GTALKTLKVTTNN
-414 APSISGGSLT
+414 APSGVTDGT
-424 GKYAYDIRCNNFYS
+424 YKYDIRCNNFYS

-451 PDPDPNPENSDP
+451 PDPGTDPKDPEP

-486 HNMGVEE
+486 HNMGVEEQ

>member
-25 VIYLDENGNP
+25 IIYVDENGNP

-46 ILKINLSNTSANSRT
+46 LLKINLSNTSENSR
-61 ARPVGSSAAANNVNV
+61 AVRPVGSSAAANNVNV

-81 FKGANTASGN
+81 FK
-91 EDYKFDNA
+91 EDEGTYKFDTS
-99 VGVTT
+99 V
-104 ADNVSAASGII
+104 DVSTEEKTDGII
-115 TITNFTSDA
+115 VISDFTAKD
-124 GEHEVTE
+124 EHPNPTQNWE
-131 ESWTNHTDQTKTI
+131 NHTDQTKTI
-144 KLTGLAENSKYK
+144 KLTGLTVNSKYK
-156 FVAVGYNVA
+156 FVAVGYNVV

-171 TNPYGDPSLTDGTT
+171 TNPYGDPSDLSNGST
-185 TLNTFTT
+185 TLEYFTT
-192 TALGEG
+192 NALASG

-218 ADKAAF
+218 TDKAAF
-224 STPATVTLTRQVAG
+224 NTPASVTLTRQVAG

-266 TTFKWPAQLLS
+266 TQFKWPAQLLGD
-277 TNSPFNGVTQQ
+277 NSPFNGVTKA
-288 TTVGSGNGESTSGT
+288 TAGSSNGEGS
-302 NGKFLLMEFDMSKI
+302 NKYLLMEFDMSKI
-316 ATNWNNG
+316 ATNWSKG
-323 SPTVDAYTFYD
+323 SPSDDAYTFYN
-334 CSTTGLSKDDTS
+334 CSTKGLSEGDTS
-346 ETDKG
+346 ETDKD
-351 SGSKAPL
+351 GSKAPL

-387 VDSQTLTVELQDVS
+387 VESQTLTVELQGTD
-401 GKALKKLNVTTEN
+401 GTALKTLKVTTNN
-414 APSISGGSLT
+414 ALDGVNNGT
-424 GKYAYDIRCNNFYS
+424 YQYDIRCNNFYS
-438 IGKKLYTDNTGGD
+438 IGKKMTTDGTDGGTD
-451 PDPDPNPENSDP
+451 PDNPDK
-463 DEPIDLSSN
+463 PIDLSAN

-486 HNMGVEE
+486 HDMDVEE

>member
-1 MRRQFL
+1 MIMRRQFL

-25 VIYLDENGNP
+25 IIYVDENGNP

-46 ILKINLSNTSANSRT
+46 LLKINLSNTSADSR
-61 ARPVGSSAAANNVNV
+61 AVRPVGSSAAANNVNV

-81 FKGANTASGN
+81 FKENQGT
-91 EDYKFDNA
+91 YKFDTS
-99 VGVTT
+99 V
-104 ADNVSAASGII
+104 DVS
-115 TITNFTSDA
+115 
-124 GEHEVTE
+124 TE
-131 ESWTNHTDQTKTI
+131 ESTDGIIVINDFTAKDEHPNPTQNWEDHTDQTKTI
-144 KLTGLAENSKYK
+144 KLKGLVQNSKYK
-156 FVAVGYNVA
+156 FVAVGYNVD

-171 TNPYGDPSLTDGTT
+171 TNPYGEPSLSGET
-185 TLNTFTT
+185 TLQAFTT

-218 ADKAAF
+218 TDKAAF
-224 STPATVTLTRQVAG
+224 NTPASVTLTRQVAG
-238 MLGYFDNVPTKIDGK
+238 MLGYFDNVPTKINGS
-253 VVQYVRVYANDEY
+253 VVKYVRVYANDEY
-266 TTFKWPAQLLS
+266 TTFKWPAQLL
-277 TNSPFNGVTQQ
+277 TDDDFNGETKQ
-288 TTVGSGNGESTSGT
+288 TTVGSGNGESTTGT

-316 ATNWNNG
+316 ATNWNEG
-323 SPTVDAYTFYD
+323 SPTDDTYTF
-334 CSTTGLSKDDTS
+334 SSFGSNGATGN
-346 ETDKG
+346 ETAG
-351 SGSKAPL
+351 AAIESSGKAPL

-364 PAGLKLVQ
+364 PAGLKLVA
-372 NSIFGGRYIIPYAGH
+372 NSIFGGRYIIPYKAH
-387 VDSQTLTVELQDVS
+387 VDSQTLTVELQDAS
-401 GKALKKLNVTTEN
+401 GDALKTLKVTTEN
-414 APSISGGSLT
+414 IPSISGGSLT

-451 PDPDPNPENSDP
+451 PDPDPTPEDPDP